1 MYVYTRMYPAHS
13 HKKNIWGGVRKA
25 REHTYTHSHPSRHT
39 QTHKQHSSWGESPP
53 PAPDMCNF
61 ADEEEE
67 ACGESVSTRGVATGV
82 ERGRGRGRDMDTET
96 ESERERERTD
106 TDVPVYTLSPAGAP
120 FSSAERPIPGAA
132 STNRRL
138 RAPLSPRPGGDRK
151 FQVPPRME
159 ERRTM
164 GIYIYII

>member
-1 MYVYTRMYPAHS
+1 MYPAHS

-67 ACGESVSTRGVATGV
+67 ACGESISTQGVATRV
-82 ERGRGRGRDMDTET
+82 ERGGERGRDRDRETET
-96 ESERERERTD
+96 ERHTQRERTD
-106 TDVPVYTLSPAGAP
+106 TDVPLYTPNLAGAP
-120 FSSAERPIPGAA
+120 FSSAARPISGAA
-132 STNRRL
+132 STNKRL

-164 GIYIYII
+164 GIYNIR

>member
-1 MYVYTRMYPAHS
+1 
-13 HKKNIWGGVRKA
+13 
-25 REHTYTHSHPSRHT
+25 
-39 QTHKQHSSWGESPP
+39 
-53 PAPDMCNF
+53 
-61 ADEEEE
+61 
-67 ACGESVSTRGVATGV
+67 
-82 ERGRGRGRDMDTET
+82 MDTET